1 MSSTEAR
8 PLFWTSP
15 LDRLLQPFQRFAQ
28 TESSGGVVLLAA
40 TLVALIWANSPIR
53 ESYFHLWETE
63 IGLQV
68 GGTALTMNLHHFI
81 NDALMVVF
89 FFLVGLEIK
98 REMMVGELSSVRAA
112 TLPIAAAAGGMVFPA
127 IIYVAFNAG
136 GPGSAGWGIPM
147 ATDIAFA
154 LGVLALMGPRVPL
167 GLKVFLAALAIAD
180 DLGAVLVIALFYT
193 DDLNLGMLGIG
204 AVIVGVLVLANRL
217 GVRRPGAYAVMGVA
231 LWASFLAS
239 GVHATIA
246 GVVLAMLVPS
256 RTRIDTAEFLVR
268 GRESLNLFED
278 VGEEGKSVLTNQ
290 GQQTAVHQLEQA
302 CEAAQSPLLK
312 MEHALQPWVAFA
324 IIPIFALANAGV
336 DLADIDVGAA
346 LRNPVTLGVMLG
358 LVIGKPIGITLLAWL
373 SVRAKAAVRPGGTGW
388 LDLHAVS
395 WLGGIGFTMSLF
407 VANLA
412 FGEGSPLLEMAKL
425 GILSASVLAAAM
437 GWFFLRL
444 ARRRRSAR

>member
-1 MSSTEAR
+1 
-8 PLFWTSP
+8 
-15 LDRLLQPFQRFAQ
+15 
-28 TESSGGVVLLAA
+28 
-40 TLVALIWANSPIR
+40 
-53 ESYFHLWETE
+53 
-63 IGLQV
+63 
-68 GGTALTMNLHHFI
+68 
-81 NDALMVVF
+81 
-89 FFLVGLEIK
+89 
-98 REMMVGELSSVRAA
+98 
-112 TLPIAAAAGGMVFPA
+112 
-127 IIYVAFNAG
+127 
-136 GPGSAGWGIPM
+136 
-147 ATDIAFA
+147 
-154 LGVLALMGPRVPL
+154 
-167 GLKVFLAALAIAD
+167 
-180 DLGAVLVIALFYT
+180 
-193 DDLNLGMLGIG
+193 
-204 AVIVGVLVLANRL
+204 
-217 GVRRPGAYAVMGVA
+217 
-231 LWASFLAS
+231 
-239 GVHATIA
+239 
-246 GVVLAMLVPS
+246 
-256 RTRIDTAEFLVR
+256 
-268 GRESLNLFED
+268 
-278 VGEEGKSVLTNQ
+278 
-290 GQQTAVHQLEQA
+290 
-302 CEAAQSPLLK
+302 